1 MGAEEEGKGWGGERR
16 KIDVHVVH
24 VGFRIGDGIE
34 DVIAPA
40 LREPGEP
47 VHERGH
53 DAQPRHDVELRGGL
67 AQFGEY
73 QQREQECR
81 DDVDGDRALVL
92 LDLDVLER
100 HDPGVLHHHVQS
112 LEGLALF
119 REGLHAVVAGE
130 VQVPDF
136 HDAGALFRSFDGGFG
151 GVAFVQVT
159 DGEDY
164 FRGIEA
170 HEVSCGFE
178 PQTAV
183 RAGHD
188 DRLAGELRRGQ
199 WRREEQMRVNAIDE
213 ETHC

>member
-1 MGAEEEGKGWGGERR
+1 M
-16 KIDVHVVH
+16 
-24 VGFRIGDGIE
+24 
-34 DVIAPA
+34 IALA

-47 VHERGH
+47 VHERRH
-53 DAQPRHDVELRGGL
+53 DAQPRHDGELRGGL
-67 AQFGEY
+67 AHFRDH
-73 QQREQECR
+73 QQREQERR

-112 LEGLALF
+112 LEGLALL

-136 HDAGALFRSFDGGFG
+136 DDAGAVFRSFDGGFG
-151 GVAFVQVT
+151 RVAFVEVA

-164 FRGIEA
+164 FRGVEA
-170 HEVSCGFE
+170 DEVSCGFE
-178 PQTAV
+178 PETAV

-188 DRLAGELRRGQ
+188 DRLAGKLRRGQ
-199 WRREEQMRVNAIDE
+199 WRGEEQMRVDAIDE
-213 ETHC
+213 ETHR